1 MKIIFLAGLCF
12 CLNLASAQKLNI
24 TSLESVL
31 HLSIFSADSLLK
43 KEKFK
48 LTEKESGEGYHNY
61 YYTSY
66 EKIGKANQL
75 IRSLSIMDVYSG
87 ADTSRLVLYR
97 TYNKMDQDEMLK
109 QLLVSGYVLSR
120 RSGADFIYTKEEQ
133 TVTNKITQKQT
144 PGGQQVTA
152 YEFELGR

>member
-1 MKIIFLAGLCF
+1 
-12 CLNLASAQKLNI
+12 
-24 TSLESVL
+24 
-31 HLSIFSADSLLK
+31 
-43 KEKFK
+43 
-48 LTEKESGEGYHNY
+48 LTEKESGEGYYNY

-66 EKIGKANQL
+66 EKIDKANQL

-109 QLLVSGYVLSR
+109 QLLISGYVLSR